1 MTGEGGAV
9 GGPRGGSEDGPQGDT
24 RGEASLQFL
33 AIGECMIE
41 MSGGS
46 GGIGGIG
53 DTGETP
59 GAGGTWRLGFAGDT
73 LNTLWYARAGLDP
86 ANGAVGYFT
95 ALGTD
100 AFSDRIAAF
109 MVANGIATERI
120 ARLPLFR
127 PGLYMIEQRDG
138 DRHFTYWRENSAA
151 RRLADD
157 ETALAAV
164 IAAAR
169 LVYFSGITLAILKPD
184 RRTALIRLL
193 GEARTKGTIVAFD
206 PNIRPALWEDAAAMR
221 AAITEAAG
229 CATIVL
235 PSFDDEARNFGD
247 ADPATTARRYR
258 VAGAGTVVVKNGGAP
273 VLIDA
278 GPGENAAVEGAAV
291 EGKPVIEIEAA
302 RDVEVVDATGAGDS
316 FNGAYLA
323 ALLSGADAIAAG
335 RAGCAMAAQVVG
347 AHGALIETEAMTL
360 WRSDRR
366 GPQL

>member
-1 MTGEGGAV
+1 MTQ
-9 GGPRGGSEDGPQGDT
+9 GGPRGEV
-24 RGEASLQFL
+24 SLQIL

-41 MSGGS
+41 MSGGTGATEDK
-46 GGIGGIG
+46 GG
-53 DTGETP
+53 
-59 GAGGTWRLGFAGDT
+59 AWRLGFAGDT

-86 ANGAVGYFT
+86 ENGLVGYFT
-95 ALGTD
+95 VLGVD

-109 MVANGIATERI
+109 MADNGIATDHV
-120 ARLPLFR
+120 ARVPELR

-157 ETALAAV
+157 EAVLAAA
-164 IAAAR
+164 IAATR
-169 LVYFSGITLAILKPD
+169 LVYVSGITLAILKPE

-193 GEARTKGTIVAFD
+193 RKARTEGTIVAFD
-206 PNIRPALWEDAAAMR
+206 PNIRPALWEDADAMR

-229 CATIVL
+229 AATIVL

-247 ADPATTARRYR
+247 ADPGATVRRYR
-258 VAGAGTVVVKNGGAP
+258 AAGAGAVVVKNGGAP

-278 GPGENAAVEGAAV
+278 GGEAGE
-291 EGKPVIEIEAA
+291 IEIEAA
-302 RDVEVVDATGAGDS
+302 RDVAVVDATGAGDS

-323 ALLSGADAIAAG
+323 AILSGADVIAAA

-347 AHGALIETEAMTL
+347 AHGALIDTEAMAP
-360 WRSDRR
+360 WRSQRL
-366 GPQL
+366 PASI